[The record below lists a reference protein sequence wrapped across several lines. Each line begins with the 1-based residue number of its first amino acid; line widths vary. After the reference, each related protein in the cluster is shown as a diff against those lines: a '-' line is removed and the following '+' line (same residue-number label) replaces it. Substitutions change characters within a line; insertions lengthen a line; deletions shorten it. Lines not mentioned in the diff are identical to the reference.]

1 MGNESRKRGI
11 LTAMSKI
18 DMEFNRIYKKLLAI
32 PDEEMEEV
40 GMFWKDGTIAKVKSY
55 FGEQIVIKP
64 EDGFPI
70 CTNKFVPVKSNFNE
84 GLWIWQKRSNVV
96 QELRDMGSKVWDE
109 WELPDGTI
117 GKAYG
122 FQMDKIV
129 KLVKEKDEP
138 ELFNNIKADN
148 HYRHINMLLSSG
160 SIKLNLSL
168 SQTDYIINEIK
179 YNPNSRR
186 ILSTMW
192 NVDDLNDMS
201 LPPCVHSTQWS
212 VKNNKVT
219 LKVTSRSSDTFL
231 GLPFNISQYA
241 MLHRLITE
249 VTGREL
255 GDLIFSLGD
264 VHIYDRHIPLAEE
277 FISRGDGLTAPKFW
291 IDSYSVDS
299 FYDFSYKDNFGLKE
313 YDQKTGNLGA
323 IPTEVSITKKELDR
337 MNKKEEV
344 HNGGE

>member
-1 MGNESRKRGI
+1 MGNESRKRRI

-18 DMEFNRIYKKLLAI
+18 DIEFNRIYKKLLAI

-55 FGEQIVIKP
+55 FGDQIVIKP

-122 FQMDKIV
+122 YQMDKIV
-129 KLVKEKDEP
+129 KIISKDEDKD
-138 ELFNNIKADN
+138 LFESI
-148 HYRHINMLLSSG
+148 YRDG
-160 SIKLNLSL
+160 SYSDFYGFFGDTRLVI
-168 SQTDYIINEIK
+168 SQTDYVINEIK
-179 YNPNSRR
+179 YNPTSRR
-186 ILSTMW
+186 ILTTMW
-192 NVDDLNDMS
+192 NVDDLDKMS

-241 MLHRLITE
+241 MLHRLITY
-249 VTGREL
+249 VAGREL

-264 VHIYDRHIPLAEE
+264 VHIYDRHIPLAKE
-277 FISRGDGLTAPKFW
+277 FISRGNGIESPEMW
-291 IDSYSVDS
+291 IDHCDIGS
-299 FYDFSYKDNFGLKE
+299 FYDFEYGANFGLLDYSK
-313 YDQKTGNLGA
+313 DKGHLGA
-323 IPTEVSITKKELDR
+323 LPTEVSVTKKELDR
-337 MNKKEEV
+337 MNHK
-344 HNGGE
+344 